1 MLFEVTFA
9 DGSRLEYPDRVTFQF
24 ETGACWPSMAP
35 RDNEIGDVLHFSP
48 SEWSRVRQR
57 DPGARTDVSP

>member
-9 DGSRLEYPDRVTFQF
+9 DGSRLEYPDGVTFQF
-24 ETGACWPSMAP
+24 EAGGVLAIHGAE
-35 RDNEIGDVLHFSP
+35 DHEIGDVLYLSP

-57 DPGARTDVSP
+57 DPGARTDVSA